1 MQSTPLVLLLALA
14 MPALVHP
21 SQSPEPP
28 KDAAAQQAPAQH
40 HDAVQSRGDHAMGF
54 SHDTSTHHFRLYKTG
69 GAIEVLANDPA
80 DTSTRDQIRMHL
92 SHITKLFS
100 AGDFNIPM
108 FIHSTTPP
116 GAPTMT
122 KLREQIRYQLQE
134 TPRGAKI
141 QITTTNPQAL
151 DAIHAFLR
159 FQISDHQTADTPDVT
174 TPM

>member
-1 MQSTPLVLLLALA
+1 MRKKPLLLLLAAAVPTLA
-14 MPALVHP
+14 HA
-21 SQSPEPP
+21 SQSPGQS
-28 KDAAAQQAPAQH
+28 KDTAAQQTPSQH
-40 HDAVQSRGDHAMGF
+40 HDDVESRGDHAMGF

-69 GAIEVLANDPA
+69 GAIEVSANDPA

-92 SHITKLFS
+92 AHITKLFS

-122 KLREQIRYQLQE
+122 KLRDQIHYRFLD
-134 TPRGAKI
+134 TPSGAKI
-141 QITTTNPQAL
+141 QITTSNPQAL

-159 FQISDHQTADTPDVT
+159 FQVSDHQTADSTDIQ
-174 TPM
+174 